1 MHVDRTAQVSHSP
14 AALRR
19 GGLCGKRLKGS
30 KDVQGLVSRKWGFT
44 DVGILTWRDP
54 PGYAAGSPLGYATG
68 SPLGYAA
75 GSPLGYATGSPW
87 VVRWPQPS
95 RIDPGKGGNFLIM
108 IRQSADDG
116 GGGRSHGCSLYR

>member
-54 PGYAAGSPLGYATG
+54 PSVMQQDPPSVMQRDPPSVMRRDPPGWSGG
-68 SPLGYAA
+68 
-75 GSPLGYATGSPW
+75 
-87 VVRWPQPS
+87 PS
-95 RIDPGKGGNFLIM
+95 RV
-108 IRQSADDG
+108 A
-116 GGGRSHGCSLYR
+116 